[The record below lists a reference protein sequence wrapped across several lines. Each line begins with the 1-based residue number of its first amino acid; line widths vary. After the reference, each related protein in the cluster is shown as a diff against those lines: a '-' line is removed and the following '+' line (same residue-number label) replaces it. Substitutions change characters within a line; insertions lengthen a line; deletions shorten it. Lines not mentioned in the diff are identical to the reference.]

1 MTAGRNSG
9 YNKTDWN
16 TPQKY
21 VNAVLDVFGEID
33 LDPCSNEGSI
43 VPAFQ
48 KFILP
53 FYDGLEEDW
62 CYSRIYVNPPFGKG
76 LKKTTI
82 YDWLKKC
89 YYEHNRGK
97 RNIIALIP
105 VATNTKH
112 WKEFVFKADVICF
125 LSDTRL
131 KFRVNGSEDNKG
143 ASMACAMVY
152 WGNQPERF
160 KQIFDEYGY
169 CVRL

>member
-1 MTAGRNSG
+1 M
-9 YNKTDWN
+9 
-16 TPQKY
+16 
-21 VNAVLDVFGEID
+21 
-33 LDPCSNEGSI
+33 
-43 VPAFQ
+43 
-48 KFILP
+48 
-53 FYDGLEEDW
+53 
-62 CYSRIYVNPPFGKG
+62 
-76 LKKTTI
+76 
-82 YDWLKKC
+82 KKC